1 MFTALEIVI
10 RWLCCAVPI
19 FFVCLFVSLFEIFS
33 IFISIQLTISPNRW
47 ALIPNNHWSRIHI
60 YSDFLPMIVI
70 MMMIFIN
77 ARVIV
82 VVAST
87 EKQDRAIYAF
97 TLKKFFFCFHSQKTI
112 RCWPLKQEINF
123 SMKSISCSSVLMRC
137 SKCTKRQEWV
147 ADSRGRG
154 QIKEI
159 DYTVGW
165 KRFGVKT
172 AKCLWHQRPYN
183 I

>member
-1 MFTALEIVI
+1 MKLYADRPSAVIYLLACLFFPRNSSEDYFYKINRTSTIFEGNQLINRCSTSHVFTVLEIVI

-19 FFVCLFVSLFEIFS
+19 FFVCLFVSLFEFFS

-60 YSDFLPMIVI
+60 YSDFLQMMVI

-77 ARVIV
+77 AHVIV

-97 TLKKFFFCFHSQKTI
+97 TLKKFFFCFHS
-112 RCWPLKQEINF
+112 
-123 SMKSISCSSVLMRC
+123 
-137 SKCTKRQEWV
+137 
-147 ADSRGRG
+147 
-154 QIKEI
+154 
-159 DYTVGW
+159 
-165 KRFGVKT
+165 
-172 AKCLWHQRPYN
+172 
-183 I
+183 

>member
-1 MFTALEIVI
+1 MKLYADRPSAVIYLLACLFFPRNSSEDYFYKINRTSTIFEGNQLINRCSTSHVFTALEIVI

-33 IFISIQLTISPNRW
+33 IFISIQPTISPNRW
-47 ALIPNNHWSRIHI
+47 ALIPNNHCSRIHI

-97 TLKKFFFCFHSQKTI
+97 TLKKFFFCFHS
-112 RCWPLKQEINF
+112 
-123 SMKSISCSSVLMRC
+123 
-137 SKCTKRQEWV
+137 
-147 ADSRGRG
+147 
-154 QIKEI
+154 
-159 DYTVGW
+159 
-165 KRFGVKT
+165 
-172 AKCLWHQRPYN
+172 
-183 I
+183 

>member
-1 MFTALEIVI
+1 MKLYADRPSAVIYLLACLFFPRNSSEDYFYKINRTSTIFEGNQLINRCSTSHVFTVLEIVI

-19 FFVCLFVSLFEIFS
+19 FFVCLFVCLFEFFS

-60 YSDFLPMIVI
+60 YSDFLQMIVM

-97 TLKKFFFCFHSQKTI
+97 TLKKFFFCFHSS
-112 RCWPLKQEINF
+112 N
-123 SMKSISCSSVLMRC
+123 
-137 SKCTKRQEWV
+137 
-147 ADSRGRG
+147 
-154 QIKEI
+154 
-159 DYTVGW
+159 
-165 KRFGVKT
+165 
-172 AKCLWHQRPYN
+172 H
-183 I
+183 

>member
-1 MFTALEIVI
+1 MKLYADRPSAVIYLLACLFFPRNSSEDYFYKINRTSTIFEGNQLINRCSTSHVFTVLEIVI

-19 FFVCLFVSLFEIFS
+19 FFVCLFVCLFEFFS

-60 YSDFLPMIVI
+60 YSDFLQMIVI

-97 TLKKFFFCFHSQKTI
+97 TLKKFFFCFHSS
-112 RCWPLKQEINF
+112 N
-123 SMKSISCSSVLMRC
+123 
-137 SKCTKRQEWV
+137 
-147 ADSRGRG
+147 
-154 QIKEI
+154 
-159 DYTVGW
+159 
-165 KRFGVKT
+165 
-172 AKCLWHQRPYN
+172 H
-183 I
+183 

>member
-1 MFTALEIVI
+1 MKLYADRPSAVIYLLACLFFPRNSSEDYFYKINRTSTIFEGNQLINRCSTSHVFTALEIVI

-19 FFVCLFVSLFEIFS
+19 FFVYLFVSLFEIFS
-33 IFISIQLTISPNRW
+33 IFISIQPTISPNRW

-97 TLKKFFFCFHSQKTI
+97 TLKKFFFCFHS
-112 RCWPLKQEINF
+112 
-123 SMKSISCSSVLMRC
+123 
-137 SKCTKRQEWV
+137 
-147 ADSRGRG
+147 
-154 QIKEI
+154 
-159 DYTVGW
+159 
-165 KRFGVKT
+165 
-172 AKCLWHQRPYN
+172 
-183 I
+183 

>member
-1 MFTALEIVI
+1 MKLYADRPSAVIYLLACLFFPRNSSEDYFYKINRTSTIFEGNQLINRCSTSHVFTVLEIVI

-19 FFVCLFVSLFEIFS
+19 FFVCLFVCLFEFFS

-60 YSDFLPMIVI
+60 YSDFLKMIVI

-77 ARVIV
+77 ARVIM

-97 TLKKFFFCFHSQKTI
+97 TLNKFFFCFHSS
-112 RCWPLKQEINF
+112 N
-123 SMKSISCSSVLMRC
+123 
-137 SKCTKRQEWV
+137 
-147 ADSRGRG
+147 
-154 QIKEI
+154 
-159 DYTVGW
+159 
-165 KRFGVKT
+165 
-172 AKCLWHQRPYN
+172 H
-183 I
+183 

>member
-1 MFTALEIVI
+1 MKLYADRPSAVIYLLACLFFPRNSSEDYFYKINRTSTIFEGNQLINRCSTSHVFTALEIVI
-10 RWLCCAVPI
+10 RWLCCAVLI
-19 FFVCLFVSLFEIFS
+19 FFVCLFVSLFEIIS

-97 TLKKFFFCFHSQKTI
+97 TLKKFFFCFHS
-112 RCWPLKQEINF
+112 
-123 SMKSISCSSVLMRC
+123 
-137 SKCTKRQEWV
+137 
-147 ADSRGRG
+147 
-154 QIKEI
+154 
-159 DYTVGW
+159 
-165 KRFGVKT
+165 
-172 AKCLWHQRPYN
+172 
-183 I
+183 

>member
-1 MFTALEIVI
+1 MKLYADRPSAVIYLLACLFFPRNSSEDYFYKINRTSTIFEGNQLINRCSTSHVFTALEIVI
-10 RWLCCAVPI
+10 RWLCCAVLI
-19 FFVCLFVSLFEIFS
+19 FFVCLFVSLFEIIS

-47 ALIPNNHWSRIHI
+47 ALIPNNHCSRIHI

-97 TLKKFFFCFHSQKTI
+97 TLKKFFFCFHS
-112 RCWPLKQEINF
+112 
-123 SMKSISCSSVLMRC
+123 
-137 SKCTKRQEWV
+137 
-147 ADSRGRG
+147 
-154 QIKEI
+154 
-159 DYTVGW
+159 
-165 KRFGVKT
+165 
-172 AKCLWHQRPYN
+172 
-183 I
+183 

>member
-1 MFTALEIVI
+1 MKLYADRPSAVIYLLACLFFPRNSSEDYFYKINKTSTIFEGNQLINRCSTSHVFTALEIVI
-10 RWLCCAVPI
+10 RWLCCAVLI
-19 FFVCLFVSLFEIFS
+19 FFVCLFVSLFEIIS

-47 ALIPNNHWSRIHI
+47 ALIPNNHCSRIHI

-97 TLKKFFFCFHSQKTI
+97 TLKKFFFCFHS
-112 RCWPLKQEINF
+112 
-123 SMKSISCSSVLMRC
+123 
-137 SKCTKRQEWV
+137 
-147 ADSRGRG
+147 
-154 QIKEI
+154 
-159 DYTVGW
+159 
-165 KRFGVKT
+165 
-172 AKCLWHQRPYN
+172 
-183 I
+183 

>member
-1 MFTALEIVI
+1 MKLYADRPSAVIYLLACLFFPRNSSEDYFYKISRTSTSFEGNQLINRCSTSHVFTVLEIVI

-19 FFVCLFVSLFEIFS
+19 FFVCLFVSLFEFFS

-60 YSDFLPMIVI
+60 YSDFLQMMVI

-77 ARVIV
+77 AHVIV

-97 TLKKFFFCFHSQKTI
+97 TLKKFFFCFHS
-112 RCWPLKQEINF
+112 
-123 SMKSISCSSVLMRC
+123 
-137 SKCTKRQEWV
+137 
-147 ADSRGRG
+147 
-154 QIKEI
+154 
-159 DYTVGW
+159 
-165 KRFGVKT
+165 
-172 AKCLWHQRPYN
+172 
-183 I
+183 

>member
-1 MFTALEIVI
+1 MKLYADRPSAVIYLLACLFFPRNSSEDYFYKINRTSTIFEGNQLINRCSTSHVFTVLEIVI

-19 FFVCLFVSLFEIFS
+19 FFVCLFVCLFEFFS

-60 YSDFLPMIVI
+60 YSDFLKMIVI

-97 TLKKFFFCFHSQKTI
+97 TLKKFFFCFHSS
-112 RCWPLKQEINF
+112 N
-123 SMKSISCSSVLMRC
+123 
-137 SKCTKRQEWV
+137 
-147 ADSRGRG
+147 
-154 QIKEI
+154 
-159 DYTVGW
+159 
-165 KRFGVKT
+165 
-172 AKCLWHQRPYN
+172 H
-183 I
+183 